1 MSNTIMSNPAQTT
14 LPLVDPAARPLAQA
28 FAAFDPAKQGI
39 TQYRASLAQ
48 LFPADAQATDA
59 PWEERMIA
67 GGPDGKQLRLL
78 IHRPQQAVDHPLPA
92 ILFLHASGF
101 ISGTPDM
108 FSRANQAMA
117 QQHQALVLSVQY
129 RLAPESPFPAP
140 LHDAYAALA
149 WLVKHAHELGLDPAR
164 IIVMGESAGGGLAAM
179 LALLARDRAEY
190 RLAGQ
195 VLIYPMLDPRTGSV
209 AAPVQNPSTGEFVWT
224 ASHNQFAWSALRG
237 VTFKDEWQPYF
248 APALVP
254 DLAAL
259 PPTFIAVGALDLF
272 LEEDVTYAL
281 RLSRASVPVETH
293 VYPGAIHGFDFVDSA
308 IATQYH
314 ADLAAAL
321 GRMLATPPGD

>member
-1 MSNTIMSNPAQTT
+1 MTNPAQTT
-14 LPLVDPAARPLAQA
+14 LSMVDPAARPLAQA
-28 FAAFDPAKQGI
+28 FAAFDPARQGI

-48 LFPADAQATDA
+48 LFPADTQATDA
-59 PWEERMIA
+59 LHEELMIA

-78 IHRPQQAVDHPLPA
+78 IHRPQQSVDQPLPA

-108 FSRANQAMA
+108 FSKANQAMA

-149 WLVKHAHELGLDPAR
+149 WLVKHAQELGIDPAR

-179 LALLARDRAEY
+179 LALLARDRGEY
-190 RLAGQ
+190 PLAGQ
-195 VLIYPMLDPRTGSV
+195 VLIYPMIDPRTGSID
-209 AAPVQNPSTGEFVWT
+209 APVQNPSTGEFVWT

-237 VTFKDEWQPYF
+237 PALAEAWWPYF

-254 DLAAL
+254 DLAGL

-272 LEEDVTYAL
+272 LEEDVAYAL
-281 RLSRASVPVETH
+281 RLSRAGVPLETH
-293 VYPGAIHGFDFVDSA
+293 IYSGAIHGFDFVNSA

-321 GRMLATPPGD
+321 HRMLAAAPED

>member
-1 MSNTIMSNPAQTT
+1 MNNTTRST
-14 LPLVDPAARPLAQA
+14 LPMVDPAARPLAQA
-28 FAAFDPAKQGI
+28 FAAFDPARQGI

-48 LFPADAQATDA
+48 LFPASAQAADT
-59 PWEERMIA
+59 PHEERMIT
-67 GGPDGKQLRLL
+67 GGPGGKQLRLL
-78 IHRPQQAVDHPLPA
+78 IHRPQQAVDQPLPA

-108 FSRANQAMA
+108 FSKANQAMA

-149 WLVKHAHELGLDPAR
+149 WLVKHAQELGIDPAR

-179 LALLARDRAEY
+179 LALLARDRGQY

-195 VLIYPMLDPRTGSV
+195 VLIYPMLDPRTGGV
-209 AAPVQNPSTGEFVWT
+209 DAPVQNPTTGEFVWT

-237 VTFKDEWQPYF
+237 EKVDEAWQPYF
-248 APALVP
+248 APALAQS
-254 DLAAL
+254 LTAL

-272 LEEDVTYAL
+272 LEEDVAYAL
-281 RLSRASVPVETH
+281 RLSRAGVPVETH

-308 IATQYH
+308 VATQYH

-321 GRMLATPPGD
+321 SRLLAPTPED

>member
-1 MSNTIMSNPAQTT
+1 MNNPTQTT
-14 LPLVDPAARPLAQA
+14 LGLVDPAARPLAQA
-28 FAAFDPAKQGI
+28 FAAFDPARQGI

-48 LFPADAQATDA
+48 LFPADTQATDA
-59 PWEERMIA
+59 FHEERMIA
-67 GGPDGKQLRLL
+67 GGADGKQLRLL
-78 IHRPQQAVDHPLPA
+78 IHRPQQAVDQPLPA

-108 FSRANQAMA
+108 FSKANQAMA

-140 LHDAYAALA
+140 LLDAYAALA
-149 WLVKHAHELGLDPAR
+149 WLFGHAQELGIDPAR

-190 RLAGQ
+190 PLAGQ
-195 VLIYPMLDPRTGSV
+195 VLIYPMIDPRTGGID
-209 AAPVQNPSTGEFVWT
+209 APVQNPSTGEFVWT

-237 VTFKDEWQPYF
+237 PALAEAWRPYF
-248 APALVP
+248 APALAP
-254 DLAAL
+254 DLAKL

-272 LEEDVTYAL
+272 LEEDVAYAL
-281 RLSRASVPVETH
+281 RLSRAGVPLETH
-293 VYPGAIHGFDFVDSA
+293 IYSGAIHGFDFVDSA

-321 GRMLATPPGD
+321 DRMLAPAPGD